1 MQKLNWLLKG
11 AGMAL
16 LLGVLLL
23 PCKVKAADY
32 TIENERVIDSINDRI
47 EYTLNQHEYD
57 SWEEAAE
64 DLGRIVRDFGAK
76 RAHQLEN
83 IKIPIVINA
92 KERIPEIDEAYAK
105 KFKKKV
111 GDTIFQEGTGN
122 PDLGHT
128 LQVEA
133 SPLYGLEVKYED
145 GKYTGVYTGG
155 LDYQT
160 PLEVYKNF
168 QEGTTEV
175 LNSLNLD
182 GKSDYEKCLLI
193 EEWVGKHITYKE
205 NYGNTERYCPAV
217 FAYFSKTGVCA
228 HYADLFY
235 YMANKAGLLA
245 LEDSGTLG
253 YSGHAWNLVK
263 IDGMYYYTDPTNF
276 QNFTFVNGTAKAEFL
291 YGSDDFSFH
300 RSYKSSNEYKDRYP
314 IASEMYS
321 KDHSSCNGKHEFT
334 IRGVQGGCYP
344 GTVYKCKNCFYE
356 YCVYTGEEDHEY
368 VDGDEIITQKADCTH
383 EEITTYRCHYC
394 RNADYTKVTGLA
406 LGHDYQKEEVEPT
419 CTKDGYIKYT
429 CSRCNDTY
437 TEPGKEKLGHDYDE
451 TVLKETTCLVNGK
464 VQYTCSRCN
473 DTYTNIIQKYGHDYK
488 ETSVIPATCKTGTIH
503 ILTCTRCGGT
513 SRRIDDDKKSEHDW
527 ITTKEQKTTC
537 TEDGFVTRKCK
548 VCGTTKTETTKA
560 TGHAPEVLNAVEAT
574 CTEDGYTGDTYCKT
588 CGALISKGKTIDK
601 LGHSYDEGKVIKE
614 ATKEEEGLK
623 EYTCKRCGEKKEE
636 TIPKYEHLHDSYEEI
651 VIKKAT
657 CKEPGIMRYQC
668 TECDYY
674 YDTVILELGH
684 GELEYRNQKEAT
696 CTEDGYTG
704 DGYCKDC
711 GELFLEGD
719 VIEKLGHSYDNGK
732 VIKAATYT
740 QKGLMEYTCERCNEK
755 KQEEIPM
762 LKFDLKLSVQI
773 KSNVQALFQW
783 DTKESLS
790 YQGTQIQQLN
800 GTDYETV
807 EENSLTVFAPD
818 EKKQK
823 ISYRARGHYQYKTES
838 GFYED
843 IYTDWV
849 EFSLFNDPE
858 PVKPTP
864 VKPTPVKPTPKP
876 VIKVKK
882 IIVSGTSNVLAAGK
896 KLQLKATVSPANAK
910 NKAVTWK
917 SSNNKYVTVNN
928 KGVVTTK
935 KAGIGK
941 KVVITA
947 ISKDGSKKYGTYKI
961 KTVKGVVT
969 KVKVTGSKAIKNG
982 KSAKLKVAVSGT
994 KGSYKAVRWVSSNTK
1009 YATVNAKGV
1018 VTAKK
1023 AGKGKT
1029 IKITAIAKDGSKK
1042 QMAIKIKIK

>member
-1 MQKLNWLLKG
+1 MKKLNWLLKG
-11 AGMAL
+11 AGVAL

-32 TIENERVIDSINDRI
+32 AIENEETLTTHEDGIR
-47 EYTLNQHEYD
+47 YTLSKKTYD
-57 SWEEAAE
+57 SWEEAADDIGE
-64 DLGRIVRDFGAK
+64 IAREFGVKRDHK
-76 RAHQLEN
+76 KEWLV
-83 IKIPIVINA
+83 IPVEIESE
-92 KERIPEIDEAYAK
+92 KRIPEIDESYSQE
-105 KFKKKV
+105 FKNRIENS
-111 GDTIFQEGTGN
+111 TFQEETGN
-122 PDLGHT
+122 PDAGHM
-128 LQVEA
+128 LQSDVGWTNGFK
-133 SPLYGLEVKYED
+133 YQYED
-145 GKYTGVYTGG
+145 GKYIGMSTIIFT
-155 LDYQT
+155 YQT

-168 QEGTTEV
+168 QKETTDV
-175 LNSLNLD
+175 INSLNLE
-182 GKSDYEKCLLI
+182 GKSDYEKCLLV
-193 EEWVGKHITYKE
+193 EEWVGKHIAYKE
-205 NYGNTERYCPAV
+205 SYSNPEHYCNAV
-217 FAYFSKTGVCA
+217 FVFYSKAGVCM

-263 IDGMYYYTDPTNF
+263 IDGTYYYTDPTNF

-300 RSYKSSNEYKDRYP
+300 RSYKSSNEYKDKYP

-321 KDHSSCNGKHEFT
+321 KEHSSCNGKHEFT
-334 IRGVQGGCYP
+334 ISGVQGGCYP

-368 VDGDEIITQKADCTH
+368 NNGKITQEADCTH
-383 EEITTYRCHYC
+383 DEITTYQCKNC
-394 RNADYTKVTGLA
+394 KNADYTVVTGPA

-437 TEPGKEKLGHDYDE
+437 TEPGKEKLGHDYKE

-464 VQYTCSRCN
+464 VQYTCSRCG
-473 DTYTNIIQKYGHDYK
+473 DTYTKTIQKYGHDYK
-488 ETSVIPATCKTGTIH
+488 ETSVTPATCKTGTIH

-513 SRRIDDDKKSEHDW
+513 SRRIDNDKLTEHDW
-527 ITTKEQKTTC
+527 ITTKEQKATC
-537 TEDGFVTRKCK
+537 TEDGSKTSKCK

-560 TGHAPEVLNAVEAT
+560 TGHDPEVLNAVEAT
-574 CTEDGYTGDTYCKT
+574 CTEDGYTGDTYCKI

-601 LGHSYDEGKVIKE
+601 LGHFYDEGKVIKE

-636 TIPKYEHLHDSYEEI
+636 TIPKYEHPHNSYEEI

-657 CKEPGIMRYQC
+657 CTEPGIMRYQC

-674 YDTVILELGH
+674 YDTVIPELGH

-704 DGYCKDC
+704 DSYCKDC

-719 VIEKLGHSYDNGK
+719 VIEKLGHAYDNGK

-740 QKGLMEYTCERCNEK
+740 HKGLMEYTCERCNEK

-807 EENSLTVFAPD
+807 EENGWTVFAPN
-818 EKKQK
+818 EQKQK

-838 GFYED
+838 GSCED
-843 IYTDWV
+843 VYTDWV
-849 EFSLFNDPE
+849 GFTLFDDPE
-858 PVKPTP
+858 PD
-864 VKPTPVKPTPKP
+864 
-876 VIKVKK
+876 
-882 IIVSGTSNVLAAGK
+882 
-896 KLQLKATVSPANAK
+896 KA
-910 NKAVTWK
+910 
-917 SSNNKYVTVNN
+917 
-928 KGVVTTK
+928 
-935 KAGIGK
+935 
-941 KVVITA
+941 
-947 ISKDGSKKYGTYKI
+947 D
-961 KTVKGVVT
+961 
-969 KVKVTGSKAIKNG
+969 
-982 KSAKLKVAVSGT
+982 
-994 KGSYKAVRWVSSNTK
+994 VR
-1009 YATVNAKGV
+1009 
-1018 VTAKK
+1018 
-1023 AGKGKT
+1023 
-1029 IKITAIAKDGSKK
+1029 
-1042 QMAIKIKIK
+1042 

>member
-1 MQKLNWLLKG
+1 MKKLNWLLKG
-11 AGMAL
+11 AGVAL

-32 TIENERVIDSINDRI
+32 AIENEETLTTHEDGIR
-47 EYTLNQHEYD
+47 YTLSKKTYD
-57 SWEEAAE
+57 SWEEAADDIGE
-64 DLGRIVRDFGAK
+64 IAREFGVKRDHK
-76 RAHQLEN
+76 KEWLV
-83 IKIPIVINA
+83 IPVEIESE
-92 KERIPEIDEAYAK
+92 KRIPEIDESYSQE
-105 KFKKKV
+105 FKNRIENS
-111 GDTIFQEGTGN
+111 TFQEETGN
-122 PDLGHT
+122 PDAGHM
-128 LQVEA
+128 LQSDVGWTNGFK
-133 SPLYGLEVKYED
+133 YQYED
-145 GKYTGVYTGG
+145 GKYIGMSTIIFT
-155 LDYQT
+155 YQT

-168 QEGTTEV
+168 QKETTDV
-175 LNSLNLD
+175 INSLNLE
-182 GKSDYEKCLLI
+182 GKSDYEKCLLV
-193 EEWVGKHITYKE
+193 EEWVGKHIAYKE
-205 NYGNTERYCPAV
+205 SYSNPEHYCNAV
-217 FAYFSKTGVCA
+217 FVFYSKAGVCM

-263 IDGMYYYTDPTNF
+263 IDGTYYYTDPTNF

-300 RSYKSSNEYKDRYP
+300 RSYKSSNEYKDKYP

-321 KDHSSCNGKHEFT
+321 KEHSSCNGKHAFT
-334 IRGVQGGCYP
+334 ISGVQGGCYP

-368 VDGDEIITQKADCTH
+368 NNGKITQEADCTH
-383 EEITTYRCHYC
+383 DEITTYQCKNC
-394 RNADYTKVTGLA
+394 KNADYTVVTGPA

-437 TEPGKEKLGHDYDE
+437 TEPGKEKLGHDYKE

-464 VQYTCSRCN
+464 VQYTCSRCG
-473 DTYTNIIQKYGHDYK
+473 DTYTKTIQKYGHDYK
-488 ETSVIPATCKTGTIH
+488 ETSVTPATCKTGTIH

-513 SRRIDDDKKSEHDW
+513 SRRIDNDKLTEHDW
-527 ITTKEQKTTC
+527 ITTKEQKATC
-537 TEDGFVTRKCK
+537 TEDGSKTSKCK

-560 TGHAPEVLNAVEAT
+560 TGHDPEVLNAVEAT
-574 CTEDGYTGDTYCKT
+574 CTEDGYTGDTYCKI

-601 LGHSYDEGKVIKE
+601 LGHFYDEGKVIKE

-636 TIPKYEHLHDSYEEI
+636 TIPKYEHPHNSYEEI

-657 CKEPGIMRYQC
+657 CTEPGIMRYQC

-674 YDTVILELGH
+674 YDTVIPELGH

-704 DGYCKDC
+704 DSYCKDC

-719 VIEKLGHSYDNGK
+719 VIEKLGHAYDNGK

-740 QKGLMEYTCERCNEK
+740 HKGLMEYTCERCNEK

-807 EENSLTVFAPD
+807 EENGWTVFAPN
-818 EKKQK
+818 EQKQK

-838 GFYED
+838 GSCED
-843 IYTDWV
+843 VYTDWV
-849 EFSLFNDPE
+849 GFTLFDDPA
-858 PVKPTP
+858 PDN
-864 VKPTPVKPTPKP
+864 PTPVKPTPKP

-882 IIVSGTSNVLAAGK
+882 IVVSGTSHVLSAGK
-896 KLQLKATVSPANAK
+896 KIQLKATVTPANAK
-910 NKAVTWK
+910 SKAVTWK
-917 SSNNKYVTVNN
+917 SSNTKYATVNS

-969 KVKVTGSKAIKNG
+969 KVKVTGSKTIKNG

-994 KGSYKAVRWVSSNTK
+994 KESYKAVRWVSSNTK

-1029 IKITAIAKDGSKK
+1029 VKITAVAKDGSKK
-1042 QMAIKIKIK
+1042 QMTMKVKIK

>member
-1 MQKLNWLLKG
+1 MKKLNWLLKG
-11 AGMAL
+11 AGVAL

-32 TIENERVIDSINDRI
+32 AIENEETLTTHEDGIR
-47 EYTLNQHEYD
+47 YTLSKKTYD
-57 SWEEAAE
+57 SWEEAADDIGE
-64 DLGRIVRDFGAK
+64 IAREFGVKRDHK
-76 RAHQLEN
+76 KEWLV
-83 IKIPIVINA
+83 IPVEIESE
-92 KERIPEIDEAYAK
+92 KRIPEIDESYSQE
-105 KFKKKV
+105 FKNRIENS
-111 GDTIFQEGTGN
+111 TFQEETGN
-122 PDLGHT
+122 PDAGHM
-128 LQVEA
+128 LQSDVGWTNGFK
-133 SPLYGLEVKYED
+133 YQYED
-145 GKYTGVYTGG
+145 GKYIGMSTIIFT
-155 LDYQT
+155 YQT

-168 QEGTTEV
+168 QKETTDV
-175 LNSLNLD
+175 INSLNLE
-182 GKSDYEKCLLI
+182 GKSDYEKCLLV
-193 EEWVGKHITYKE
+193 EEWVGKHIAYKE
-205 NYGNTERYCPAV
+205 SYSNPEHYCNAV
-217 FAYFSKTGVCA
+217 FVFYSKAGVCM

-263 IDGMYYYTDPTNF
+263 IDGTYYYTDPTNF

-300 RSYKSSNEYKDRYP
+300 RSYKSSNEYKDKYP

-321 KDHSSCNGKHEFT
+321 KEHSSCNGKHEFT
-334 IRGVQGGCYP
+334 ISGVQGGCYP

-368 VDGDEIITQKADCTH
+368 NNGKITQEADCTH
-383 EEITTYRCHYC
+383 DEITTYQCKNC
-394 RNADYTKVTGLA
+394 KNADYTVVTGPA
-406 LGHDYQKEEVEPT
+406 LGHDYK
-419 CTKDGYIKYT
+419 
-429 CSRCNDTY
+429 
-437 TEPGKEKLGHDYDE
+437 E

-464 VQYTCSRCN
+464 VQYTCSRCG
-473 DTYTNIIQKYGHDYK
+473 DTYTKTIQKYGHDYK
-488 ETSVIPATCKTGTIH
+488 ETSVTPATCKTGTIH

-513 SRRIDDDKKSEHDW
+513 SRRIDNDKLTEHDW
-527 ITTKEQKTTC
+527 ITTKEQKATC
-537 TEDGFVTRKCK
+537 TEDGSKTSKCK

-560 TGHAPEVLNAVEAT
+560 TGHDPEVLNAVEAT
-574 CTEDGYTGDTYCKT
+574 CTEDGYTGDTYCKI

-601 LGHSYDEGKVIKE
+601 LGHFYDEGKVIKE

-636 TIPKYEHLHDSYEEI
+636 TIPKYEHPHNSYEEI

-657 CKEPGIMRYQC
+657 CTEPGIMRYQC

-674 YDTVILELGH
+674 YDTVIPELGH

-704 DGYCKDC
+704 DSYCKDC

-719 VIEKLGHSYDNGK
+719 VIEKLGHAYDNGK

-740 QKGLMEYTCERCNEK
+740 HKGLMEYTCERCNEK

-807 EENSLTVFAPD
+807 EENGWTVFAPN
-818 EKKQK
+818 EQKQK

-838 GFYED
+838 GSCED
-843 IYTDWV
+843 VYTDWV
-849 EFSLFNDPE
+849 GFTLFDDPE
-858 PVKPTP
+858 PDN
-864 VKPTPVKPTPKP
+864 PTPVKPTPKP

-882 IIVSGTSNVLAAGK
+882 IVVSGTSHVLSAGK
-896 KLQLKATVSPANAK
+896 KIQLKATVTPANAK
-910 NKAVTWK
+910 SKAVTWK
-917 SSNNKYVTVNN
+917 SSNTKYATVNS

-969 KVKVTGSKAIKNG
+969 KVKVTGSKTIKNG

-994 KGSYKAVRWVSSNTK
+994 KESYKAVRWVSSNTK

-1029 IKITAIAKDGSKK
+1029 VKITAVAKDGSKK
-1042 QMAIKIKIK
+1042 QMTMKVKIK

>member
-1 MQKLNWLLKG
+1 MKKLNWLLKG
-11 AGMAL
+11 AVVAL

-32 TIENERVIDSINDRI
+32 AIENEETLTTHEDGIR
-47 EYTLNQHEYD
+47 YTLSKKTYD
-57 SWEEAAE
+57 SWEEAADDIGE
-64 DLGRIVRDFGAK
+64 IAREFGVKRDHK
-76 RAHQLEN
+76 KEWLV
-83 IKIPIVINA
+83 IPVEIESE
-92 KERIPEIDEAYAK
+92 KRIPEIDESYSQE
-105 KFKKKV
+105 FKNRIENS
-111 GDTIFQEGTGN
+111 TFQEETGN
-122 PDLGHT
+122 PDAGHM
-128 LQVEA
+128 LQSDVGWTNGFK
-133 SPLYGLEVKYED
+133 YQYED
-145 GKYTGVYTGG
+145 GKYIGMSTIIFT
-155 LDYQT
+155 YQT

-168 QEGTTEV
+168 QKETTDV
-175 LNSLNLD
+175 INSLNLE
-182 GKSDYEKCLLI
+182 GKSDYEKCLLV
-193 EEWVGKHITYKE
+193 EEWVGKHIAYKE
-205 NYGNTERYCPAV
+205 SYSNPEHYCNAV
-217 FAYFSKTGVCA
+217 FVFYSKAGVCM

-263 IDGMYYYTDPTNF
+263 IDGTYYYTDPTNF

-300 RSYKSSNEYKDRYP
+300 RSYKSSNEYKDKYP

-321 KDHSSCNGKHEFT
+321 KEHSSCNGKHEFT
-334 IRGVQGGCYP
+334 ISGVQGGCYP

-368 VDGDEIITQKADCTH
+368 NNGKITQEADCTH
-383 EEITTYRCHYC
+383 DEITTYQCKNC
-394 RNADYTKVTGLA
+394 RNADYTVVTGPA

-437 TEPGKEKLGHDYDE
+437 TEPGKEKLGHDYKE

-464 VQYTCSRCN
+464 VQYTCSRCG
-473 DTYTNIIQKYGHDYK
+473 DTYTKTIQKYGHDYK
-488 ETSVIPATCKTGTIH
+488 ETSVTPATCKTGTIH

-513 SRRIDDDKKSEHDW
+513 SRRIDNDKLTEHDW
-527 ITTKEQKTTC
+527 ITTKERKATC
-537 TEDGFVTRKCK
+537 TEDGSKTSKCK

-560 TGHAPEVLNAVEAT
+560 TGHDPEVLNAVEAT

-636 TIPKYEHLHDSYEEI
+636 TIPKYEHPHNSYEEI

-657 CKEPGIMRYQC
+657 CTEPGIMRYQC

-674 YDTVILELGH
+674 YDTVIPELGH

-704 DGYCKDC
+704 DSYCKDC

-719 VIEKLGHSYDNGK
+719 VIEKLGHAYDNGK

-740 QKGLMEYTCERCNEK
+740 HKGLMEYTCERCNEK

-807 EENSLTVFAPD
+807 EENGWTVFAPN
-818 EKKQK
+818 EQKQK

-838 GFYED
+838 GSCED
-843 IYTDWV
+843 VYTDWV
-849 EFSLFNDPE
+849 GFTLFDDPE
-858 PVKPTP
+858 PDN
-864 VKPTPVKPTPKP
+864 PTPVKPTPKP

-882 IIVSGTSNVLAAGK
+882 IVVSGTSHVLSAGK
-896 KLQLKATVSPANAK
+896 KIQLKATVTPANAK
-910 NKAVTWK
+910 SKAVTWK
-917 SSNNKYVTVNN
+917 SSNTKYATVNS

-969 KVKVTGSKAIKNG
+969 KVKVTGSKTIKNG

-994 KGSYKAVRWVSSNTK
+994 KESYKAVRWVSSNTK

-1029 IKITAIAKDGSKK
+1029 VKITAVAKDGSKK
-1042 QMAIKIKIK
+1042 QMTMKVKIK

>member
-1 MQKLNWLLKG
+1 MKKLNWLLKG
-11 AGMAL
+11 AGVAL

-32 TIENERVIDSINDRI
+32 AIENEETLTTHEDGIR
-47 EYTLNQHEYD
+47 YTLSKKTYD
-57 SWEEAAE
+57 SWEEAADDIGE
-64 DLGRIVRDFGAK
+64 IAREFGVKRDHK
-76 RAHQLEN
+76 KEWLV
-83 IKIPIVINA
+83 IPVEIESE
-92 KERIPEIDEAYAK
+92 KRIPEIDESYSQE
-105 KFKKKV
+105 FKNRIENS
-111 GDTIFQEGTGN
+111 TFQEETGN
-122 PDLGHT
+122 PDAGHM
-128 LQVEA
+128 LQSDVGWTNGFK
-133 SPLYGLEVKYED
+133 YQYED
-145 GKYTGVYTGG
+145 GKYIRMSTIIFT
-155 LDYQT
+155 YQT

-168 QEGTTEV
+168 QKETTDV
-175 LNSLNLD
+175 INSLNLE
-182 GKSDYEKCLLI
+182 GKSDYEKCLLV
-193 EEWVGKHITYKE
+193 EEWVGKHIAYKE
-205 NYGNTERYCPAV
+205 SYSNPEHYCNAV
-217 FAYFSKTGVCA
+217 FVFYSKAGVCM

-263 IDGMYYYTDPTNF
+263 IDGTYYYTDPTNF

-300 RSYKSSNEYKDRYP
+300 RSYKSSNEYKDKYP

-321 KDHSSCNGKHEFT
+321 KEHSSCNGKHEFT
-334 IRGVQGGCYP
+334 ISGVQGGCYP

-368 VDGDEIITQKADCTH
+368 NNGKITQEADCTH
-383 EEITTYRCHYC
+383 DEITTYQCKNC
-394 RNADYTKVTGLA
+394 KNADYTVVTGPA

-437 TEPGKEKLGHDYDE
+437 TEPGKEKLGHDYKE

-464 VQYTCSRCN
+464 VQYTCSRCG
-473 DTYTNIIQKYGHDYK
+473 DTYTKTIQKYGHDYK
-488 ETSVIPATCKTGTIH
+488 ETSVTPATCKTGTIH

-513 SRRIDDDKKSEHDW
+513 SRRIDNDKLTEHDW
-527 ITTKEQKTTC
+527 ITTKEQKATC
-537 TEDGFVTRKCK
+537 TEDGSKTSKCK

-560 TGHAPEVLNAVEAT
+560 TGHDPEVLNAVEAT
-574 CTEDGYTGDTYCKT
+574 CTEDGYTGDTYCKI

-601 LGHSYDEGKVIKE
+601 LGHFYDEGKVIKE

-636 TIPKYEHLHDSYEEI
+636 TIPKYEHPHNSYEEI

-657 CKEPGIMRYQC
+657 CTEPGIMRYQC

-674 YDTVILELGH
+674 YDTVIPELGH

-704 DGYCKDC
+704 DSYCKDC

-719 VIEKLGHSYDNGK
+719 VIEKLGHAYDNGK

-740 QKGLMEYTCERCNEK
+740 HKGLMEYTCERCNEK

-807 EENSLTVFAPD
+807 EEKGWTVFAPN
-818 EKKQK
+818 EQKQK

-838 GFYED
+838 GSCED
-843 IYTDWV
+843 VYTDWV
-849 EFSLFNDPE
+849 GFTLFDDPE
-858 PVKPTP
+858 PDN
-864 VKPTPVKPTPKP
+864 PTPVKPTPKP

-882 IIVSGTSNVLAAGK
+882 IVVSGTSHVLSAGK
-896 KLQLKATVSPANAK
+896 KIQLKATVTPANAK
-910 NKAVTWK
+910 SKAVTWK
-917 SSNNKYVTVNN
+917 SSNTKYATVNS

-969 KVKVTGSKAIKNG
+969 KVKVTGSKTIKNG

-994 KGSYKAVRWVSSNTK
+994 KESYKAVRWVSSNTK

-1029 IKITAIAKDGSKK
+1029 VKITAVAKDGSKK
-1042 QMAIKIKIK
+1042 QMTMKVKIK

>member
-1 MQKLNWLLKG
+1 MKKLNWLLKG
-11 AGMAL
+11 AGVAL

-32 TIENERVIDSINDRI
+32 AIENEETLTTHEDGIR
-47 EYTLNQHEYD
+47 YTLSKKTYD
-57 SWEEAAE
+57 SWEEAADDIGE
-64 DLGRIVRDFGAK
+64 IAREFGVKRDHK
-76 RAHQLEN
+76 KEWLV
-83 IKIPIVINA
+83 IPVEIESE
-92 KERIPEIDEAYAK
+92 KRIPEIDESYSQE
-105 KFKKKV
+105 FKNRIENS
-111 GDTIFQEGTGN
+111 TFQEETGN
-122 PDLGHT
+122 PDAGHM
-128 LQVEA
+128 LQSDVGWTNGFK
-133 SPLYGLEVKYED
+133 YQYED
-145 GKYTGVYTGG
+145 GKYIGMSTIIFT
-155 LDYQT
+155 YQT

-168 QEGTTEV
+168 QKETTDV
-175 LNSLNLD
+175 INSLNLE
-182 GKSDYEKCLLI
+182 GKSDYEKCLLV
-193 EEWVGKHITYKE
+193 EEWVGKHIAYKE
-205 NYGNTERYCPAV
+205 SYSNPEHYCNAV
-217 FAYFSKTGVCA
+217 FVFYSKAGVCM

-263 IDGMYYYTDPTNF
+263 IDGTYYYTDPTNF

-300 RSYKSSNEYKDRYP
+300 RSYKSSNEYKDKYP

-321 KDHSSCNGKHEFT
+321 KEHSSCNGKHEFT
-334 IRGVQGGCYP
+334 ISGVQGGCYP

-356 YCVYTGEEDHEY
+356 YCVYSGEEDHEY
-368 VDGDEIITQKADCTH
+368 NNGKITQEADCTH
-383 EEITTYRCHYC
+383 DEITTYQCKNC
-394 RNADYTKVTGLA
+394 RNADYAVVTGPA

-437 TEPGKEKLGHDYDE
+437 TEPGKEKLGHDYKE

-464 VQYTCSRCN
+464 VQYTCSRCG
-473 DTYTNIIQKYGHDYK
+473 DTYTKTIQKYGHDYK
-488 ETSVIPATCKTGTIH
+488 ETSVTPATCKTGTIH

-513 SRRIDDDKKSEHDW
+513 SRRIDNDKLTEHDW
-527 ITTKEQKTTC
+527 ITTKEQKATC
-537 TEDGFVTRKCK
+537 TEDGSKTSKCK

-560 TGHAPEVLNAVEAT
+560 TGHDPEVLNAVEAT

-588 CGALISKGKTIDK
+588 CAALISKGKTIDK

-636 TIPKYEHLHDSYEEI
+636 TIPKYEHPHNSYEEI

-657 CKEPGIMRYQC
+657 CTEPGIMRYQC

-674 YDTVILELGH
+674 YDTVIPELGH

-704 DGYCKDC
+704 DSYCKDC

-719 VIEKLGHSYDNGK
+719 VIEKLGHAYDNGK

-740 QKGLMEYTCERCNEK
+740 HKGLMEYTCERCNEK

-807 EENSLTVFAPD
+807 EENGWTVFAPN
-818 EKKQK
+818 EQKQK

-838 GFYED
+838 GSYED
-843 IYTDWV
+843 VYTDWV
-849 EFSLFNDPE
+849 GFTLFDDPE
-858 PVKPTP
+858 PDN
-864 VKPTPVKPTPKP
+864 PTPVKPTPKP

-882 IIVSGTSNVLAAGK
+882 IVVSGTSHVLSAGK
-896 KLQLKATVSPANAK
+896 KIQLKATVTPANAK
-910 NKAVTWK
+910 SKAVTWK
-917 SSNNKYVTVNN
+917 SSNTKYATVNA

-947 ISKDGSKKYGTYKI
+947 ISKDGSKKNGTYKI

-969 KVKVTGSKAIKNG
+969 KVKVTGSKTIKNG

-994 KGSYKAVRWVSSNTK
+994 KESYKAVRWVSSNTK

-1029 IKITAIAKDGSKK
+1029 VKITAVAKDGSKK
-1042 QMAIKIKIK
+1042 QMTMKVKIK

>member
-64 DLGRIVRDFGAK
+64 DLGRIVRNFGAK

-111 GDTIFQEGTGN
+111 GDTIFQEETGN

-437 TEPGKEKLGHDYDE
+437 TEPGKEKLGHDYKE

-601 LGHSYDEGKVIKE
+601 LGHFYDEGKVIKE

-674 YDTVILELGH
+674 YDTVIPELGH

-704 DGYCKDC
+704 DGYCKNC

-755 KQEEIPM
+755 KREEIPM

-773 KSNVQALFQW
+773 KSNIQALFQW
-783 DTKESLS
+783 DTKDSLS

-800 GTDYETV
+800 GTDYETI
-807 EENSLTVFAPD
+807 EENGWTVFAPD
-818 EKKQK
+818 DQKQK
-823 ISYRARGHYQYKTES
+823 TFYRARGHYQYKTES
-838 GFYED
+838 GSYED
-843 IYTDWV
+843 VYTEWV

-858 PVKPTP
+858 PDKPTP
-864 VKPTPVKPTPKP
+864 VKPTKP
-876 VIKVKK
+876 VVKVKK
-882 IIVSGTSNVLAAGK
+882 VTISGTSHVLSAGK
-896 KLQLKATVSPANAK
+896 KIQLKATVTPANAK
-910 NKAVTWK
+910 SKAVTWK
-917 SSNNKYVTVNN
+917 SSNTKYATVNA
-928 KGVVTTK
+928 KGVVATK

-969 KVKVTGSKAIKNG
+969 KVKVTGSKTIKNG

-994 KGSYKAVRWVSSNTK
+994 KESYKAVRWVSSNTK

-1029 IKITAIAKDGSKK
+1029 VKITAVAKDGSKK
-1042 QMAIKIKIK
+1042 QMAMKVKIK

>member
-1 MQKLNWLLKG
+1 MKKLNWLLKG
-11 AGMAL
+11 AGVAL

-32 TIENERVIDSINDRI
+32 AIENEETLTTHEDGIR
-47 EYTLNQHEYD
+47 YTLSKKTYD
-57 SWEEAAE
+57 SWEEAADDIGE
-64 DLGRIVRDFGAK
+64 IAREFGVKRDHK
-76 RAHQLEN
+76 KEWLV
-83 IKIPIVINA
+83 IPVEIESE
-92 KERIPEIDEAYAK
+92 KRIPEIDESYSQE
-105 KFKKKV
+105 FKNRIENS
-111 GDTIFQEGTGN
+111 TFQEETGN
-122 PDLGHT
+122 PDAGHM
-128 LQVEA
+128 LQSDVGWTNGFK
-133 SPLYGLEVKYED
+133 YQYED
-145 GKYTGVYTGG
+145 GKYIGMSTIIFT
-155 LDYQT
+155 YQT

-168 QEGTTEV
+168 QKETTDV
-175 LNSLNLD
+175 INSLNLE
-182 GKSDYEKCLLI
+182 GKSDYEKCLLV
-193 EEWVGKHITYKE
+193 EEWVGKHIAYKE
-205 NYGNTERYCPAV
+205 SYSNPEHYCNAV
-217 FAYFSKTGVCA
+217 FVFYSKAGVCM

-263 IDGMYYYTDPTNF
+263 IDGTYYYTDPTNF

-300 RSYKSSNEYKDRYP
+300 RSYKSSNEYKDKYP

-321 KDHSSCNGKHEFT
+321 KEHSSCNGKHEFT
-334 IRGVQGGCYP
+334 ISGVQGGCYP

-356 YCVYTGEEDHEY
+356 YCVYSGEEDHEY
-368 VDGDEIITQKADCTH
+368 NNGKITQEADCTH
-383 EEITTYRCHYC
+383 DEITTYQCKNC
-394 RNADYTKVTGLA
+394 RNADYAVVTGPA

-437 TEPGKEKLGHDYDE
+437 TEPGKEKLGHDYKE

-464 VQYTCSRCN
+464 VQYTCSRCG
-473 DTYTNIIQKYGHDYK
+473 DTYTKTIQKYGHDYK
-488 ETSVIPATCKTGTIH
+488 ETSVTPATCKTGTIH

-513 SRRIDDDKKSEHDW
+513 SRRIDNDKLTEHDW
-527 ITTKEQKTTC
+527 ITTKEQKATC
-537 TEDGFVTRKCK
+537 TEDGSKTSKCK

-560 TGHAPEVLNAVEAT
+560 TGHDPEVLNAVEAT

-636 TIPKYEHLHDSYEEI
+636 TIPKYEHPHNSYEEI

-657 CKEPGIMRYQC
+657 CTEPGIMRYQC

-674 YDTVILELGH
+674 YDTVIPELGH

-704 DGYCKDC
+704 DSYCKDC

-719 VIEKLGHSYDNGK
+719 VIEKLGHAYDNGK

-740 QKGLMEYTCERCNEK
+740 HKGLMEYTCERCNEK

-807 EENSLTVFAPD
+807 EENGWTVFAPN
-818 EKKQK
+818 EQKQK

-838 GFYED
+838 GSYED
-843 IYTDWV
+843 VYTDWV
-849 EFSLFNDPE
+849 GFTLFDDPE
-858 PVKPTP
+858 PDN
-864 VKPTPVKPTPKP
+864 PTPVKPTPKP

-882 IIVSGTSNVLAAGK
+882 IVVSGTSHVLSAGK
-896 KLQLKATVSPANAK
+896 KIQLKATVTPANAK
-910 NKAVTWK
+910 SKAVT
-917 SSNNKYVTVNN
+917 
-928 KGVVTTK
+928 
-935 KAGIGK
+935 
-941 KVVITA
+941 
-947 ISKDGSKKYGTYKI
+947 
-961 KTVKGVVT
+961 
-969 KVKVTGSKAIKNG
+969 
-982 KSAKLKVAVSGT
+982 
-994 KGSYKAVRWVSSNTK
+994 
-1009 YATVNAKGV
+1009 
-1018 VTAKK
+1018 
-1023 AGKGKT
+1023 
-1029 IKITAIAKDGSKK
+1029 
-1042 QMAIKIKIK
+1042 

>member
-1 MQKLNWLLKG
+1 MKKLNWLLKG
-11 AGMAL
+11 AGVAL

-32 TIENERVIDSINDRI
+32 AIENEETLTTHEDGIR
-47 EYTLNQHEYD
+47 YTLSKKTYD
-57 SWEEAAE
+57 SWEEAADDIGE
-64 DLGRIVRDFGAK
+64 IAREFGVKRDHK
-76 RAHQLEN
+76 KEWLV
-83 IKIPIVINA
+83 IPVEIESE
-92 KERIPEIDEAYAK
+92 KRIPEIDESYSQE
-105 KFKKKV
+105 FKNRIENS
-111 GDTIFQEGTGN
+111 TFQEETGN
-122 PDLGHT
+122 PDAGHM
-128 LQVEA
+128 LQSDVGWTNGFK
-133 SPLYGLEVKYED
+133 YQYED
-145 GKYTGVYTGG
+145 GKYIGMSTIIFT
-155 LDYQT
+155 YQT

-168 QEGTTEV
+168 QKETTDV
-175 LNSLNLD
+175 INSLNLE
-182 GKSDYEKCLLI
+182 GKSDYEKCLLV
-193 EEWVGKHITYKE
+193 EEWVGKHIAYKE
-205 NYGNTERYCPAV
+205 SYSNPEHYCNAV
-217 FAYFSKTGVCA
+217 FVFYSKAGVCM

-263 IDGMYYYTDPTNF
+263 IDGTYYYTDPTNF

-300 RSYKSSNEYKDRYP
+300 RSYKSSNEYKDKYP

-321 KDHSSCNGKHEFT
+321 KEHSSCNGKHAFT
-334 IRGVQGGCYP
+334 ISGVQGGCYP

-368 VDGDEIITQKADCTH
+368 NNGKITQEADCTH
-383 EEITTYRCHYC
+383 DEITTYQCKNC
-394 RNADYTKVTGLA
+394 KNADYTVVTGPA

-437 TEPGKEKLGHDYDE
+437 TEPGKEKLGHDYKE

-464 VQYTCSRCN
+464 VQYTCSRCG
-473 DTYTNIIQKYGHDYK
+473 DTYTKTIQKYGHDYK
-488 ETSVIPATCKTGTIH
+488 ETSVTPATCKTGTIH

-513 SRRIDDDKKSEHDW
+513 SRRIDNDKLTEHDW
-527 ITTKEQKTTC
+527 ITTKEQKATC
-537 TEDGFVTRKCK
+537 TEDGSKTSKCK

-560 TGHAPEVLNAVEAT
+560 TGHDPEVLNAVEAT
-574 CTEDGYTGDTYCKT
+574 CTEDGYTGDTYCKI

-601 LGHSYDEGKVIKE
+601 LGHFYDEGKVIKE

-636 TIPKYEHLHDSYEEI
+636 TIPKYEHPHNSYEEI

-657 CKEPGIMRYQC
+657 CTEPGIMRYQC

-674 YDTVILELGH
+674 YDTVIPELGH

-704 DGYCKDC
+704 DSYCKDC

-719 VIEKLGHSYDNGK
+719 VIEKLGHAYDNGK

-740 QKGLMEYTCERCNEK
+740 HKGLMEYTCERCNEK

-800 GTDYETV
+800 GTDYEAV
-807 EENSLTVFAPD
+807 EENGWTVFAPN
-818 EKKQK
+818 EQKQK

-838 GFYED
+838 GSCED
-843 IYTDWV
+843 VYTDWV
-849 EFSLFNDPE
+849 GFTLFDDPA
-858 PVKPTP
+858 PDN
-864 VKPTPVKPTPKP
+864 PTPVKPTPKP

-882 IIVSGTSNVLAAGK
+882 IVVSGTSHVLSAGK
-896 KLQLKATVSPANAK
+896 KIQLKATVTPANAK
-910 NKAVTWK
+910 SKAVTWK
-917 SSNNKYVTVNN
+917 SSNTKYATVNS

-969 KVKVTGSKAIKNG
+969 KVKVTGSKTIKNG

-994 KGSYKAVRWVSSNTK
+994 KESYKAVRWVSSNTK

-1029 IKITAIAKDGSKK
+1029 VKITAVAKDGSKK
-1042 QMAIKIKIK
+1042 QMTMKVKIK

>member
-1 MQKLNWLLKG
+1 MNMQKLNWLLKG

-64 DLGRIVRDFGAK
+64 DLGRIVRNFGAK

-111 GDTIFQEGTGN
+111 GDTIFQEETGN

-356 YCVYTGEEDHEY
+356 YCVYTGEENHEY

-437 TEPGKEKLGHDYDE
+437 TEPGKEKLGHDYKE

-601 LGHSYDEGKVIKE
+601 LGHFYDEGKVIKE

-674 YDTVILELGH
+674 YDTVIPELGH

-704 DGYCKDC
+704 DGYCKNC

-773 KSNVQALFQW
+773 KSNIQALFQW
-783 DTKESLS
+783 DTKDSLS

-800 GTDYETV
+800 GTDYETI
-807 EENSLTVFAPD
+807 EENGWTVFAPD
-818 EKKQK
+818 DQKQK
-823 ISYRARGHYQYKTES
+823 TFYRARGHYQYKTES
-838 GFYED
+838 GSYED
-843 IYTDWV
+843 VYTEWV

-858 PVKPTP
+858 PDKPTP
-864 VKPTPVKPTPKP
+864 VKPTKP
-876 VIKVKK
+876 VVKVKK
-882 IIVSGTSNVLAAGK
+882 VTISGTSHVLSAGK
-896 KLQLKATVSPANAK
+896 KIQLKATVTPANAK
-910 NKAVTWK
+910 SKAVTWK
-917 SSNNKYVTVNN
+917 SSNTKYATVNA
-928 KGVVTTK
+928 KGVVATK

-969 KVKVTGSKAIKNG
+969 KVKVTGSKTIKNG
-982 KSAKLKVAVSGT
+982 RSAKLKVAVSGT
-994 KGSYKAVRWVSSNTK
+994 KESYKAVRWVSSNTK

-1029 IKITAIAKDGSKK
+1029 VKITAVAKDGSKK
-1042 QMAIKIKIK
+1042 QMAMKVKIK

>member
-1 MQKLNWLLKG
+1 MKKLNWLLKG
-11 AGMAL
+11 AGVAL

-32 TIENERVIDSINDRI
+32 AIENEETLTTHEDGIR
-47 EYTLNQHEYD
+47 YTLSKKTYD
-57 SWEEAAE
+57 SWEEAADDIGE
-64 DLGRIVRDFGAK
+64 IAREFGVKRDHK
-76 RAHQLEN
+76 KEWLV
-83 IKIPIVINA
+83 IPVEIESE
-92 KERIPEIDEAYAK
+92 KRIPEIDESYSQE
-105 KFKKKV
+105 FKNRIENS
-111 GDTIFQEGTGN
+111 TFQEETGN
-122 PDLGHT
+122 PDAGHM
-128 LQVEA
+128 LQSDVGWTNGFK
-133 SPLYGLEVKYED
+133 YQYED
-145 GKYTGVYTGG
+145 GKYIGMSTIIFT
-155 LDYQT
+155 YQT

-168 QEGTTEV
+168 QKETTDV
-175 LNSLNLD
+175 INSLNLE
-182 GKSDYEKCLLI
+182 GKSDYEKCLLV
-193 EEWVGKHITYKE
+193 EEWVGKHIAYKE
-205 NYGNTERYCPAV
+205 SYSNPEHYCNAV
-217 FAYFSKTGVCA
+217 FVFYSKAGVCM

-263 IDGMYYYTDPTNF
+263 IDGTYYYTDPTNF

-300 RSYKSSNEYKDRYP
+300 RSYKSSNEYKDKYP

-321 KDHSSCNGKHEFT
+321 KEHSSCNGKHEFT
-334 IRGVQGGCYP
+334 ISGVQGGCYP

-368 VDGDEIITQKADCTH
+368 NNGKITQEADYCNAVFVFYSKAGVCMHYADLFYYMANKAGLLALEDSGTLGYSGHAWNLVKIDGTYYYTDPTNFQNFTFVNGTAKAEFLYGSDDFSFHRSYKSSNEYKDKYPIASEMYSKEHSSCNGKHEFTISGVQGGCYPGTVYKCKNCFYEYCVYTGEEDHEYNNGKITQEADCTH
-383 EEITTYRCHYC
+383 DEITTYQCKNC
-394 RNADYTKVTGLA
+394 KNADYTVVTGPA

-437 TEPGKEKLGHDYDE
+437 TEPGKEKLGHDYKE

-464 VQYTCSRCN
+464 VQYTCSRCG
-473 DTYTNIIQKYGHDYK
+473 DTYTKTIQKYGHDYK
-488 ETSVIPATCKTGTIH
+488 ETSVTPATCKTGTIH

-513 SRRIDDDKKSEHDW
+513 SRRIDNDKLTEHDW
-527 ITTKEQKTTC
+527 ITTKEQKATC
-537 TEDGFVTRKCK
+537 TEDGSKTSKCK

-560 TGHAPEVLNAVEAT
+560 TGHDPEVLNAVEAT
-574 CTEDGYTGDTYCKT
+574 CTEDGYTGDTYCKI

-601 LGHSYDEGKVIKE
+601 LGHFYDEGKVIKE

-636 TIPKYEHLHDSYEEI
+636 TIPKYEHPHNSYEEI

-657 CKEPGIMRYQC
+657 CTEPGIMRYQC

-674 YDTVILELGH
+674 YDTVIPELGH

-704 DGYCKDC
+704 DSYCKDC

-719 VIEKLGHSYDNGK
+719 VIEKLGHAYDNGK

-740 QKGLMEYTCERCNEK
+740 HKGLMEYTCERCNEK

-807 EENSLTVFAPD
+807 EENGWTVFAPN
-818 EKKQK
+818 EQKQK

-838 GFYED
+838 GSCED
-843 IYTDWV
+843 VYTDWV
-849 EFSLFNDPE
+849 GFTLFDDPE
-858 PVKPTP
+858 PD
-864 VKPTPVKPTPKP
+864 
-876 VIKVKK
+876 
-882 IIVSGTSNVLAAGK
+882 
-896 KLQLKATVSPANAK
+896 KA
-910 NKAVTWK
+910 
-917 SSNNKYVTVNN
+917 
-928 KGVVTTK
+928 
-935 KAGIGK
+935 
-941 KVVITA
+941 
-947 ISKDGSKKYGTYKI
+947 D
-961 KTVKGVVT
+961 
-969 KVKVTGSKAIKNG
+969 
-982 KSAKLKVAVSGT
+982 
-994 KGSYKAVRWVSSNTK
+994 VR
-1009 YATVNAKGV
+1009 
-1018 VTAKK
+1018 
-1023 AGKGKT
+1023 
-1029 IKITAIAKDGSKK
+1029 
-1042 QMAIKIKIK
+1042 